1 MTASSEAQKR
11 ASMKYTKANTTRI
24 NLSLN
29 NKNDADII
37 SHLERQENKQGY
49 IKRLIREDIE
59 RHPDL

>member
-29 NKNDADII
+29 NKNDMDII
-37 SHLERQENKQGY
+37 EHLNKQPNKQGY
-49 IKRLIREDIE
+49 IKQLIREDIE
-59 RHPDL
+59 RYPE